1 LKYNVLQLTHA
12 FMQGGSEQQM
22 VQLTRLL
29 SESGDYRVHVACLRG
44 DGVLRKEL
52 DGLGLDDIPEF
63 PLTSFYDRNAVMQLN
78 RFARYLKERRI
89 DLIHAHD
96 FYTNIFGMAAAA
108 LARVP
113 VRIASRRESSVRPA
127 KQRLVERSAYRLAH
141 QVVANC
147 NEIRQQLIKEGV
159 RAEKV
164 TTVYNGLDMRRVTF
178 SCGLHRDE
186 VLASLGLPQDRNCR
200 FVTIVANMRTHPRH
214 TEPTSVKDHPTLLR
228 AAQRIRAVLPEAA
241 FVIAGEGD
249 LLDQTKALAAQLG
262 LADNTFFI
270 GRCGRVADLL
280 AVSDVCVLS
289 SQSEGF
295 SNSILEYMGAARPV
309 VVTDVGGAREAVVDG
324 ETGYLV
330 PAGDDE
336 MMAERI
342 VSLLREPIRARAL
355 GERGRQVVEL
365 KFSCE
370 AQLDRTRSLYDRLLG
385 SKPIAMHARIPHLH
399 RAEGSAMPPEI
410 GSKGRAGKPTGV

>member
-1 LKYNVLQLTHA
+1 MKYNVLQLTHA
-12 FMQGGSEQQM
+12 FIQGGSEQQM

-44 DGVLRKEL
+44 DGVLRNEL

-63 PLTSFYDRNAVMQLN
+63 PLTSFYDRNAVMQLS

-108 LARVP
+108 VARVP

-127 KQRLVERSAYRLAH
+127 KQRLVERGAYRLAH

-147 NEIRQQLIKEGV
+147 NEIRQQLIKEGLP
-159 RAEKV
+159 AAKV
-164 TTVYNGLDMRRVTF
+164 TTLYNGLDMRRVTP
-178 SCGLHRDE
+178 SGDLHREE
-186 VLASLGLPQDRNCR
+186 VLASFGLPHDRNCR
-200 FVTIVANMRTHPRH
+200 FVTIVANMRAHFRHPK
-214 TEPTSVKDHPTLLR
+214 PISLKDHPMLLR
-228 AAQRIRAVLPEAA
+228 AAQRTRAALPEAA

-249 LLDQTKALAAQLG
+249 LLGETKALAAQLG

-295 SNSILEYMGAARPV
+295 SNSILEYMAAARPV
-309 VVTDVGGAREAVVDG
+309 VVTDVGGAREAVVEG

-336 MMAERI
+336 MMAARI
-342 VSLLREPIRARAL
+342 ISLLREPTRARAL
-355 GERGRQVVEL
+355 GERARQVVEQ

-370 AQLDRTRSLYDRLLG
+370 AQLDRARSLYDRLLG
-385 SKPIAMHARIPHLH
+385 SKPIALQTGIRSLP
-399 RAEGSAMPPEI
+399 R
-410 GSKGRAGKPTGV
+410 GRLLKEKR